1 MFFYGWTAV
10 VPPSVLFSTAKTNK
24 DMNTNPTS
32 NMNTNIWT
40 ALEIG
45 TGAIPSVWRE
55 RAGDQF
61 DTIRSAFLQPRPE
74 PAKSFPCRK
83 CGCAHNVTIYAP
95 DDIIA
100 VCACESWNCN
110 DMILTAAD
118 IVVLELNWAKLGR
131 ALCKAFGLD
140 ARTADLGLTDT
151 VQIGSWSCDAVPVIL
166 TIQRERYDFQH
177 VVAMLAARLR
187 KKFILLAPTS
197 QNLDATSQ
205 ELLANFGAEF
215 FALDTHLTLTD
226 HGAFHS
232 RTTPGELFAKFTP
245 QPKEPQDDDTAR
257 RAFAAIKALD
267 CRQGARKV
275 GLYTVFRLYCVDC
288 LSASQIARKC
298 GSARS
303 IIYGRLAELRQKLGR
318 DPAQLRQYSAHF
330 ERIEESLSDPRAKRI
345 HRKTAAHG
353 DEYSDEQEI

>member
-10 VPPSVLFSTAKTNK
+10 VLPSVLFSTAKTNK

-32 NMNTNIWT
+32 NMNTNLWT
-40 ALEIG
+40 ALELG

-55 RAGDQF
+55 RAGEQF

-100 VCACESWNCN
+100 VCACESWNCD
-110 DMILTAAD
+110 DMILTPAD
-118 IVVLELNWAKLGR
+118 IEVLELNWAKLGR

-140 ARTADLGLTDT
+140 ARTADLGLADT

-197 QNLDATSQ
+197 RNLDATSH

-245 QPKEPQDDDTAR
+245 QPNDAVDENDAR
-257 RAFAAIKALD
+257 RAFAIMDKLDTESRRKAPSVLTVYRMY
-267 CRQGARKV
+267 CREI
-275 GLYTVFRLYCVDC
+275 
-288 LSASQIARKC
+288 LSARE
-298 GSARS
+298 SAKRCRCSVGTILDRLRMIHAATGLSLVALRS
-303 IIYGRLAELRQKLGR
+303 LSPHI
-318 DPAQLRQYSAHF
+318 
-330 ERIEESLSDPRAKRI
+330 ERVRESLTDSRARNVHAKS
-345 HRKTAAHG
+345 ALYG
-353 DEYSDEQEI
+353 DDQE